1 MTRKETADLIEI
13 LANAYPYVLNK
24 MDVAAVKEKVDLWE
38 ASFGDLPMEPVYKA
52 CYFHIKSSSFFPT
65 IAEIRKIIY
74 SKAYLAMETAA
85 AIEQKAIEG
94 ERIIKWEDCGC
105 QLCPFLKEGQTE
117 PCEVCVF

>member
-1 MTRKETADLIEI
+1 MTRKETTDLIEI

-24 MDVAAVKEKVDLWE
+24 MDAAAVKEKVDLWE
-38 ASFGDLPMEPVYKA
+38 TAFGDLPMEPVYKA
-52 CYFHIKSSSFFPT
+52 AYFHIKSKSFFPT

-74 SKAYLAMETAA
+74 SKMYLTMETSA

-94 ERIIKWEDCGC
+94 EKVIAWEDCGC

-117 PCEVCVF
+117 PCETCVF